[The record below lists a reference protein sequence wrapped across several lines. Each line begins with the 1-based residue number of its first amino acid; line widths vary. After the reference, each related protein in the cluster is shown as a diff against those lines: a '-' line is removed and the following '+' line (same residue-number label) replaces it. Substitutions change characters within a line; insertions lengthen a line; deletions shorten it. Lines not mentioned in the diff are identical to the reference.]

1 MPETAYTPKPATRK
15 ALMEL
20 YMEDLVTDRTPLET
34 LTRMCWHACMED
46 FNGSVS
52 TAQNIAVMTFMAE
65 FFANITLE
73 VQDALGPRAVHM

>member
-1 MPETAYTPKPATRK
+1 MQETAYTPKPATRK

-52 TAQNIAVMTFMAE
+52 TAQNIAVMAFTTE
-65 FFANITLE
+65 LFANITLE
-73 VQDALGPRAVHM
+73 LSRSM